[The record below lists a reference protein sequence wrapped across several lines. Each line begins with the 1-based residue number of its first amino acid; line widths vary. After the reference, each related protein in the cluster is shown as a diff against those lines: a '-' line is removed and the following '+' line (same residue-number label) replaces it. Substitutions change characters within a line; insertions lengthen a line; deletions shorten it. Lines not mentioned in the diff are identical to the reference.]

1 MGQGWGSLW
10 TGAPLL
16 PQPHASTVLRHGLD
30 GAQHGPRPLAP
41 GNQETA
47 AWDGLATA
55 AARLQVTTGPRT
67 FAAATVA
74 GVRVE
79 VRVEVRAGVRA
90 EGRAQE
96 CEAAAQRLAA
106 HRR

>member
-16 PQPHASTVLRHGLD
+16 PQPHASTVHRHGSD

-41 GNQETA
+41 A
-47 AWDGLATA
+47 AWDALATA

-67 FAAATVA
+67 SAAATVA

-79 VRVEVRAGVRA
+79 VRVEVRAGVRG
-90 EGRAQE
+90 EGREQE
-96 CEAAAQRLAA
+96 CEAVAQRLAA
-106 HRR
+106 HQR